1 MFNFI
6 PIIIIILLLGL
17 ASFLVFKRSK
27 YNQFHLDYIIVHVFV
42 IILIICFYVAAKST
56 SYTDFLFNSI
66 NLIHIISLMAFILH
80 VESAIK
86 GYKIKLNLFYMI
98 PILAYTGV
106 SVLNSFDIYIIGFYT
121 KKVDFLMLKILD
133 ERYFSDKILTKG
145 LVFLS
150 LISRLIFIS
159 KKSIDLS
166 YTVNRKR
173 VYKIWVYSF
182 CFLLTET
189 LIISNLYYFG
199 ILNNSFDGSLN
210 LLIRINAILSLVF
223 ILLNPS
229 LLYYLP
235 AINQKGVYS
244 RVRKSNFFE
253 LIHAL
258 MEKEKVYLNP
268 RLTIGEIAIRI
279 GISVKNI
286 RAAISLERGENFNDF
301 VNHYRINY
309 ATSLINKKYLDT
321 YTAVALGEK
330 SGFNSHQSFFR
341 AFKKINDTTPALYSN
356 SLNKSR

>member
-1 MFNFI
+1 
-6 PIIIIILLLGL
+6 
-17 ASFLVFKRSK
+17 
-27 YNQFHLDYIIVHVFV
+27 
-42 IILIICFYVAAKST
+42 
-56 SYTDFLFNSI
+56 
-66 NLIHIISLMAFILH
+66 
-80 VESAIK
+80 
-86 GYKIKLNLFYMI
+86 MI

-106 SVLNSFDIYIIGFYT
+106 SVLNSFDIYITGFYT